1 MDKLTREEWEN
12 VLEQLAVEAGT
23 EWLKDMHSKKW
34 YEANE
39 LGQKGVH
46 DAVLARLMQ
55 EYPYEKISNK
65 DMKALGDTKALDWAK
80 FVNQTGGDP
89 RAIAEKAEFDKYLPL
104 LAGNA
109 EKGKDWYS
117 MGAPALKYLAADQ
130 YGMDYTQEGFNEFLG
145 NLSKY
150 QKMYDRGE
158 ILKDMRGR
166 GWYLP
171 MKLAYPKAM
180 ESIENAVAEGKDAK
194 NLAGLFALDAGVNTA
209 QMMLP
214 GANIVKSN
222 PILTGAIDA
231 GLQGVAEAGRQAGGD
246 IIGDVE
252 ADYSQAPVATAFGI
266 SRPGMMGTAQGM
278 LGQLTGPNARQFA
291 RGFARSTRAGNPVV
305 GERALLEKNI
315 DKFNAN
321 LKLQEAV
328 KEIQEGVKK
337 NYPGNKKV
345 LDNGEHYSFVTL
357 PEKQNIMSSNT
368 ASALKKV
375 LGLPPKGNSIDKEA
389 ALAAYDKLNPKVWLK
404 QNADG
409 TYSQVKFADLNG
421 QPTIRKPKTVV
432 NDKGEIDLDSETEG
446 ILRSL
451 IPAKVAELEERTPA
465 AAWGMRAGK
474 FLGDIGGSV
483 EPTFKVNPFDLEIST
498 DPWGI
503 YSNKRDDYKDTQWY
517 KKLSKESK
525 AIVDEA
531 FKKKQDEED

>member
-12 VLEQLAVEAGT
+12 ILEQLAVDAGAD
-23 EWLKDMHSKKW
+23 WLKDMHSKKW

-39 LGQKGVH
+39 EGQKAMH
-46 DAVLARLMQ
+46 DAVLKRLMG
-55 EYPYEKISNK
+55 EYPYEKVTNR
-65 DMKALGDTKALDWAK
+65 DMKALQDMKALDWAK
-80 FVNQTGGDP
+80 FVNGIGPDP
-89 RAIAEKAEFDKYLPL
+89 RAMAEKAKFDKYLPL
-104 LAGNA
+104 LTGNA
-109 EKGKDWYS
+109 EEGKDWMS
-117 MGAPALKYLAADQ
+117 MSAPALKYLAADQ
-130 YGMDYTQEGFNEFLG
+130 YGMDYTKEGFGEFLD

-158 ILKDMRGR
+158 ILKDMRDR
-166 GWYLP
+166 AWYLP
-171 MKLAYPKAM
+171 MKIAFPKMM
-180 ESIENAVAEGKDAK
+180 EATENAIAEGKHPK
-194 NLAGLFALDAGVNTA
+194 NLGLLYALDMGINGA

-214 GANIVKSN
+214 GLNVVKSN
-222 PILTGAIDA
+222 PVLTGAIDA
-231 GLQGVAEAGRQAGGD
+231 GLQGVAEAGRQFGGD

-252 ADYSQAPVATAFGI
+252 ADYSQAPMATAFGI

-305 GERALLEKNI
+305 GERAILEKNI
-315 DKFNAN
+315 DKLNAN

-328 KEIQEGVKK
+328 KEIQEGIKK

-345 LDNGEHYSFVTL
+345 GSNGEHYSFVSL

-368 ASALKKV
+368 AAALKKV

-389 ALAAYDKLNPKVWLK
+389 AMAAYDKLNPKVWLR

-409 TYSQVKFADLNG
+409 TYSQVKFADLNVK
-421 QPTIRKPKTVV
+421 PSIRKPKKVV
-432 NDKGEIDLDSETEG
+432 NDQGEIDLDSETEE

-451 IPAKVAELEERTPA
+451 IPAKIAEIEERTPA
-465 AAWGMRAGK
+465 AAWGMKAGR
-474 FLGDIGGSV
+474 FLGDLGGSF
-483 EPTFKVNPFDLEIST
+483 EPTFKVNPFDITEPRA
-498 DPWGI
+498 DA
-503 YSNKRDDYKDTQWY
+503 YKDTQWY
-517 KKLSKESK
+517 RNLSKESK

>member
-55 EYPYEKISNK
+55 EYPYDKISNK

-80 FVNQTGGDP
+80 FVNKTGGDP

-171 MKLAYPKAM
+171 MKLAYPKMM
-180 ESIENAVAEGKDAK
+180 EAAENAIAEGKSPK
-194 NLAGLFALDAGVNTA
+194 NLGLLYALDMGTNAA

-291 RGFARSTRAGNPVV
+291 RGFARSTRAGNPVI

-315 DKFNAN
+315 ENFNRGVQVQVAAKQVAKEMSEQYGIPYN
-321 LKLQEAV
+321 ESEAIV
-328 KEIQEGVKK
+328 IA
-337 NYPGNKKV
+337 
-345 LDNGEHYSFVTL
+345 SL
-357 PEKQNIMSSNT
+357 PQKGKYMSSNT
-368 ASALKKV
+368 AATLNRV
-375 LGLPPKGNSIDKEA
+375 LGLPANEGKPLDKKA
-389 ALAAYDKLNPKVWLK
+389 ILNAYDNLNPRTWLK

-409 TYSQVKFADLNG
+409 TYSELKFSDLDFDNAAMIK
-421 QPTIRKPKTVV
+421 PRKVV
-432 NDKGEIDLDSETEG
+432 SKSGDIDLDSETES
-446 ILRSL
+446 IFRSV
-451 IPAKVAELEERTPA
+451 IPNKMMELEERTPA
-465 AAWGMRAGK
+465 AAWGMRTGK